1 MRVKRITEQKHAE
14 IKDIQTA
21 VNQERT
27 KYIETI
33 EMLQQKIQDLAHEVH
48 QKPPPFPP
56 LGNNSMFLPNQ
67 LMVNETSAILASN
80 FINGIQS
87 PYIKNKLRIQK

>member
-1 MRVKRITEQKHAE
+1 MLKL
-14 IKDIQTA
+14 DIQTA

-27 KYIETI
+27 KYIET

-48 QKPPPFPP
+48 QKPPPLPP
-56 LGNNSMFLPNQ
+56 LSNNSMLLPNQ

-80 FINGIQS
+80 FINGIQN